1 MANTL
6 TPVDVYAVVNAMV
19 TEMYGSNSGLTAFN
33 TSSFVSVGEH
43 MLRTGYTNTLDALS
57 VVIGRTIVSARPYR
71 GRFRIIVAIPEEW
84 GGITRKISYY
94 ATKEEQTES
103 FNTNLNSAAPPLVD
117 GGSVDPWTISK
128 QYPLEM
134 NFCGLKVEQKSYT
147 TFVYQLKMAF
157 SSEAAFAEFM
167 SGRLVAIANDLEVAW
182 EARNR
187 LLILNAIGATYNVGA
202 TRSVVNMTTE
212 FNTHYSTNYTTSDL
226 LTTYLKE
233 FVAFFVAKL
242 EGDMELARDYNE
254 LFHIYPARNDDGG
267 NALVLPR
274 HTPPAMRR
282 LLLFMPVLRLEEKT
296 IFPALFNTSELKLE
310 NYEAVEY
317 WQNPNVPASVDIVPN
332 QLNTTNGQSTNG
344 SRAQI
349 GTVLGLM
356 FDRDALATSVKI
368 EDVYTTPINAR
379 GKYYNTVYHWAF
391 QHKLDQTENMILY
404 YMDDSDVTLEVGG
417 EDDT

>member
-103 FNTNLNSAAPPLVD
+103 FNTDLNSAAPPLVD

-147 TFVYQLKMAF
+147 TFVDQLKMAF

-202 TRSVVNMTTE
+202 ARSVVNMTTE
-212 FNTHYSTNYTTSDL
+212 FNNHYSTHYATSDL

-242 EGDMELARDYNE
+242 EGDLELARDYNE

-296 IFPALFNTSELKLE
+296 IFPALFNTSELRLE

-404 YMDDSDVTLEVGG
+404 YMDDSDVTE
-417 EDDT
+417 EDDDE